1 MKSRVS
7 SEARTQRPKNVQGEG
22 PNWVLVVGG
31 ALLSTLSV
39 RLGFKL
45 KQALDSKHQDNSIL
59 KGNERTAG
67 RRLGNC
73 RSNSSLHSYGLDEN
87 NCYNCASGSN
97 YHKITTFGERI
108 TEVKSSSNG
117 PIMTE
122 PEVSLPLVTVPTPEY
137 SMVWVSS
144 PERGDP
150 PPKPFQHSS
159 NSDSPCVSESGS
171 DMFSKRD
178 VIQKLR
184 QQLKRRDDLIVEM
197 QDQIA
202 ELQNALNAQMSHSEN
217 LQSQLDATNKELFDS
232 EREIQRLR
240 KAIADH
246 CLAHGDPNEKLSAT
260 TSPAEKRNGH
270 ANGYLNGDANFGFP
284 EKSGDDE
291 RIQML
296 KKEIRGLKKII
307 EGKEYLLEGYKE
319 QKDELSSKIKE
330 LQQRLDSQLPHIL

>member
-1 MKSRVS
+1 MKSRS
-7 SEARTQRPKNVQGEG
+7 SNEVRAQRPKSTQGEG

-45 KQALDSKHQDNSIL
+45 KQALDSKQQDNAIL
-59 KGNERTAG
+59 KGNERSVG

-73 RSNSSLHSYGLDEN
+73 RSNSSLHSFGLDEN
-87 NCYNCASGSN
+87 SCFNCASG
-97 YHKITTFGERI
+97 ERVM
-108 TEVKSSSNG
+108 EVKSPANG
-117 PIMTE
+117 QILTE
-122 PEVSLPLVTVPTPEY
+122 HEVSLPLVTVPTPEY

-150 PPKPFQHSS
+150 PPKPFHQSS

-184 QQLKRRDDLIVEM
+184 QQLKRRDDLVVEM

-202 ELQNALNAQMSHSEN
+202 ELQNALNAQMSHSDN
-217 LQSQLDATNKELFDS
+217 LQSQLDSANKELFDS
-232 EREIQRLR
+232 ELEIQRLR

-246 CLAHGDPNEKLSAT
+246 CLAHGDSNEKLSDT
-260 TSPAEKRNGH
+260 NSPSEKRNGH
-270 ANGYLNGDANFGFP
+270 VNGFLNGDGNFGFHD
-284 EKSGDDE
+284 KSIGVDKE
-291 RIQML
+291 RIHML
-296 KKEIRGLKKII
+296 KKEIKGLKEII

-319 QKDELSSKIKE
+319 QKVELSTKLKE
-330 LQQRLDSQLPHIL
+330 LQLRLDSQLPHIL

>member
-1 MKSRVS
+1 MKSRSS
-7 SEARTQRPKNVQGEG
+7 SEARGQRPKSTQGEG

-31 ALLSTLSV
+31 ALLSTLSI

-45 KQALDSKHQDNSIL
+45 KQALDSKPQDNANL
-59 KGNERTAG
+59 KGNGRSVG
-67 RRLGNC
+67 RRMGNC
-73 RSNSSLHSYGLDEN
+73 RSNSSLHSFGLDEN
-87 NCYNCASGSN
+87 SCFNCSS
-97 YHKITTFGERI
+97 GERVMD
-108 TEVKSSSNG
+108 VKSSSNTQ
-117 PIMTE
+117 ILTE
-122 PEVSLPLVTVPTPEY
+122 PEVSLPLVTVPPPEF

-150 PPKPFQHSS
+150 PPKPFHQSS

-202 ELQNALNAQMSHSEN
+202 ELQNALNVQMSHSDN
-217 LQSQLDATNKELFDS
+217 LQSQLDSTNKELFDS

-246 CLAHGDPNEKLSAT
+246 CLAHGEPNEKLSAT
-260 TSPAEKRNGH
+260 TPSEKRNGH
-270 ANGYLNGDANFGFP
+270 VNGFLNGDGNFGLH
-284 EKSGDDE
+284 EKSRGEDEE

-296 KKEIRGLKKII
+296 KKEIKGLKEII

-319 QKDELSSKIKE
+319 QKVELSTKIKE